1 MKKCYNKQDSF
12 PKLTLLIVWEYS
24 MNFDKISVPSVREE
38 FVRAIE
44 NKILSGELKIGD
56 RLPSARE
63 LCTMMG
69 VSLTS
74 VSTGITEL
82 ANKGFLEVKPRHGV
96 YVKDYRKDATPETF
110 FAILRYNG
118 GNLNAHEIR
127 SFTETRIAADPLV
140 ARLAAERAS
149 DAELTE
155 LCILAEQFAACTEIP
170 AACDAITAFCYRLY
184 QLSDNSI
191 FTMLYKTTMEAQKG
205 MYTLYFRKNGL
216 LSAQD
221 TMSSVA
227 AALAVRDWQT
237 AGKLLL
243 SSVESVISG
252 PTSLIC

>member
-1 MKKCYNKQDSF
+1 MNLNK
-12 PKLTLLIVWEYS
+12 I
-24 MNFDKISVPSVREE
+24 SVREE

-82 ANKGFLEVKPRHGV
+82 ADKGFLEVKPRHGV
-96 YVKDYRKDATPETF
+96 YVKDYRKNATPETF

-140 ARLAAERAS
+140 AKLVAERAS
-149 DAELTE
+149 DEELAELSA
-155 LCILAEQFAACTEIP
+155 LAQQFAACKMIP
-170 AACDAITAFCYRLY
+170 EACEAITTLCYRMY
-184 QLSDNSI
+184 QFSDNSI
-191 FTMLYKTTMEAQKG
+191 LTMMYKTTMEPQKG
-205 MYTLYFRKNGL
+205 MYAQYFKKNGL
-216 LSAQD
+216 HYAKEIM
-221 TMSSVA
+221 TAVA
-227 AALAVRDWQT
+227 AALAARDWET
-237 AGKLLL
+237 AGKLLRT
-243 SSVESVISG
+243 SMESVISG

>member
-1 MKKCYNKQDSF
+1 
-12 PKLTLLIVWEYS
+12 
-24 MNFDKISVPSVREE
+24 MNFDKISVTSVREE

-44 NKILSGELKIGD
+44 NKILSGELKVGD

-74 VSTGITEL
+74 VTTGITEL
-82 ANKGFLEVKPRHGV
+82 ANKGFLKVKPRHGV
-96 YVKDYRKDATPETF
+96 YVKDYRKEATPETF

-149 DAELTE
+149 DEELAELPGLLEDFLSCETIPE
-155 LCILAEQFAACTEIP
+155 ACE
-170 AACDAITAFCYRLY
+170 AVTALCYRLY

-191 FTMLYKTTMEAQKG
+191 FTMMYKTTMDAQKG
-205 MYTLYFRKNGL
+205 MYAMYFKKNGL
-216 LSAQD
+216 QNAREV
-221 TMSSVA
+221 MKAVVE
-227 AALAVRDWQT
+227 ALVKRDSGT
-237 AGKLLL
+237 AGSLLL
-243 SSVESVISG
+243 SSMESVISG
-252 PTSLIC
+252 PTSILS

>member
-1 MKKCYNKQDSF
+1 
-12 PKLTLLIVWEYS
+12 
-24 MNFDKISVPSVREE
+24 MNFDKISVTSVREE

-44 NKILSGELKIGD
+44 NKILSGELKVGD

-74 VSTGITEL
+74 VTTGITEL
-82 ANKGFLEVKPRHGV
+82 ANKGFLKVKPRHGV
-96 YVKDYRKDATPETF
+96 YVKDYRKEATPETF

-149 DAELTE
+149 DEELAELPGLLEDFLSCGTIPE
-155 LCILAEQFAACTEIP
+155 ACE
-170 AACDAITAFCYRLY
+170 AVTALCYRLY

-191 FTMLYKTTMEAQKG
+191 FTMMYKTTMDAQKG
-205 MYTLYFRKNGL
+205 MYAMYFKKNGL
-216 LSAQD
+216 QNAREV
-221 TMSSVA
+221 MKAVVE
-227 AALAVRDWQT
+227 ALVKRGSGT
-237 AGKLLL
+237 AGSLLL
-243 SSVESVISG
+243 SSMESVISG
-252 PTSLIC
+252 PTSILS

>member
-1 MKKCYNKQDSF
+1 M
-12 PKLTLLIVWEYS
+12 I
-24 MNFDKISVPSVREE
+24 FDKISVTSVREE

-44 NKILSGELKIGD
+44 NKILSGELKVGD

-74 VSTGITEL
+74 VTTGITEL
-82 ANKGFLEVKPRHGV
+82 ANKGFLKVKPRHGV
-96 YVKDYRKDATPETF
+96 YVKDYRKEATPETF

-149 DAELTE
+149 DEELAELPGLLEDFLSCETIPE
-155 LCILAEQFAACTEIP
+155 ACE
-170 AACDAITAFCYRLY
+170 AVTALCYRLY

-191 FTMLYKTTMEAQKG
+191 FTMMYKTTMDAQKG
-205 MYTLYFRKNGL
+205 MYAMYFKKNGL
-216 LSAQD
+216 QNAREV
-221 TMSSVA
+221 MKAVVE
-227 AALAVRDWQT
+227 ALVKRDSGT
-237 AGKLLL
+237 AGSLLL
-243 SSVESVISG
+243 SSMESVISG
-252 PTSLIC
+252 PTSILS

>member
-1 MKKCYNKQDSF
+1 
-12 PKLTLLIVWEYS
+12 
-24 MNFDKISVPSVREE
+24 MNFDKISVMSVREE

-44 NKILSGELKIGD
+44 NKILSGELKVGD

-74 VSTGITEL
+74 VTTGITEL
-82 ANKGFLEVKPRHGV
+82 ANKGFLKVKPRHGV
-96 YVKDYRKDATPETF
+96 YVKDYRKEATPETF

-149 DAELTE
+149 DEELAELPGLLEDFLSCGTIPE
-155 LCILAEQFAACTEIP
+155 ACE
-170 AACDAITAFCYRLY
+170 AVTALCYRLY

-191 FTMLYKTTMEAQKG
+191 FTMMYKTTMDAQKG
-205 MYTLYFRKNGL
+205 MYAMYFKKNGL
-216 LSAQD
+216 QNAREV
-221 TMSSVA
+221 MKAVVE
-227 AALAVRDWQT
+227 ALVKRDSGT
-237 AGKLLL
+237 AGSLLL
-243 SSVESVISG
+243 SSMESVISG
-252 PTSLIC
+252 PTSILS

>member
-1 MKKCYNKQDSF
+1 
-12 PKLTLLIVWEYS
+12 
-24 MNFDKISVPSVREE
+24 MNFDKISVMSVREE

-44 NKILSGELKIGD
+44 NKILSGELKVGD

-74 VSTGITEL
+74 VTTGITEL
-82 ANKGFLEVKPRHGV
+82 ANKGFLKVKPRHGV
-96 YVKDYRKDATPETF
+96 YVKDYRKEATPETF

-149 DAELTE
+149 DEELAELPGLLEDFLSCGTIPE
-155 LCILAEQFAACTEIP
+155 ACE
-170 AACDAITAFCYRLY
+170 AVTALCYRLY

-191 FTMLYKTTMEAQKG
+191 FTMMYKTTMDAQKG
-205 MYTLYFRKNGL
+205 MYAMYFKKNGL
-216 LSAQD
+216 QNAREV
-221 TMSSVA
+221 MKAVVE
-227 AALAVRDWQT
+227 ALVKRDSGT
-237 AGKLLL
+237 AGSLLL
-243 SSVESVISG
+243 SSMESVISG
-252 PTSLIC
+252 PTSILA

>member
-1 MKKCYNKQDSF
+1 
-12 PKLTLLIVWEYS
+12 
-24 MNFDKISVPSVREE
+24 MNFDKISVTSVREE

-44 NKILSGELKIGD
+44 NKILSGELKVGD

-74 VSTGITEL
+74 VTTGITEL
-82 ANKGFLEVKPRHGV
+82 ANKGFLKVKPRHGV
-96 YVKDYRKDATPETF
+96 YVKDYRKEATPETF

-149 DAELTE
+149 DEELAELPGLLEDFLSCGTIPE
-155 LCILAEQFAACTEIP
+155 ACE
-170 AACDAITAFCYRLY
+170 AVTALCYRMY

-191 FTMLYKTTMEAQKG
+191 FTMMYKTTMDAQKG
-205 MYTLYFRKNGL
+205 MYAMYFKKNGL
-216 LSAQD
+216 QNAREV
-221 TMSSVA
+221 MKAVVE
-227 AALAVRDWQT
+227 ALVKRDSGT
-237 AGKLLL
+237 AGSLLL
-243 SSVESVISG
+243 SSMESVISG
-252 PTSLIC
+252 PTSILS

>member
-1 MKKCYNKQDSF
+1 MS
-12 PKLTLLIVWEYS
+12 
-24 MNFDKISVPSVREE
+24 FDKISVTSVREE

-44 NKILSGELKIGD
+44 NKILSGELQIGD
-56 RLPSARE
+56 RLPPARE

-118 GNLNAHEIR
+118 GNLNSHEIR

-140 ARLAAERAS
+140 ARLVAERAT
-149 DAELTE
+149 DEELAELSV
-155 LCILAEQFAACTEIP
+155 LAEAFAACEEIP
-170 AACDAITAFCYRLY
+170 AACDAITALCYRMY

-191 FTMLYKTTMEAQKG
+191 FTMMYKTTLEPQKG
-205 MYTLYFRKNGL
+205 MYALYFKKNGL
-216 LSAQD
+216 QSTQEI
-221 TMSSVA
+221 MSS
-227 AALAVRDWQT
+227 AVVSLGCRDWET
-237 AGKLLL
+237 ASRLLL
-243 SSVESVISG
+243 SSMESIISG
-252 PTSLIC
+252 PTSLIANMP

>member
-1 MKKCYNKQDSF
+1 
-12 PKLTLLIVWEYS
+12 

-140 ARLAAERAS
+140 ARLVTERAS
-149 DAELTE
+149 DEELAELSD
-155 LCILAEQFAACTEIP
+155 LARQFASCKKIP
-170 AACDAITAFCYRLY
+170 DACDAITALCYRMY

-191 FTMLYKTTMEAQKG
+191 FTMMYKTTMEAQKG
-205 MYTLYFRKNGL
+205 MYALYFKKNGL
-216 LSAQD
+216 QEARELMTAA
-221 TMSSVA
+221 A
-227 AALAVRDWQT
+227 AALAARDWQT

-243 SSVESVISG
+243 SSMESVISG
-252 PTSLIC
+252 PTSLIS

>member
-1 MKKCYNKQDSF
+1 
-12 PKLTLLIVWEYS
+12 
-24 MNFDKISVPSVREE
+24 MNFDKISVMSVREE

-44 NKILSGELKIGD
+44 NKILSGELKVGD

-74 VSTGITEL
+74 VTTGITEL
-82 ANKGFLEVKPRHGV
+82 ANKGFLKVKPRHGV
-96 YVKDYRKDATPETF
+96 YVKDYRKEATPETF

-149 DAELTE
+149 DEELAELPGLLEDFLSCGTIPE
-155 LCILAEQFAACTEIP
+155 ACE
-170 AACDAITAFCYRLY
+170 AVTALCYRMY

-191 FTMLYKTTMEAQKG
+191 FTMMYKTTMDAQKG
-205 MYTLYFRKNGL
+205 MYAMYFKKNGL
-216 LSAQD
+216 QNAREV
-221 TMSSVA
+221 MKAVVE
-227 AALAVRDWQT
+227 ALVKRDSGT
-237 AGKLLL
+237 AGSLLL
-243 SSVESVISG
+243 SSMESVISG
-252 PTSLIC
+252 PTSILS

>member
-1 MKKCYNKQDSF
+1 
-12 PKLTLLIVWEYS
+12 
-24 MNFDKISVPSVREE
+24 MNFDKISVTSVREE

-44 NKILSGELKIGD
+44 NKILSGELKVGD

-74 VSTGITEL
+74 VTTGITEL
-82 ANKGFLEVKPRHGV
+82 ANKGFLKVKPRHGV
-96 YVKDYRKDATPETF
+96 YVKDYRKEATPETF

-149 DAELTE
+149 DEELAELPGLLEDFLSCGTIPE
-155 LCILAEQFAACTEIP
+155 ACE
-170 AACDAITAFCYRLY
+170 AVTALCYRLY

-191 FTMLYKTTMEAQKG
+191 FTMMYKTTMDAQKG
-205 MYTLYFRKNGL
+205 MYAMYFKKNGL
-216 LSAQD
+216 QNAREVMK
-221 TMSSVA
+221 TVVE
-227 AALAVRDWQT
+227 ALVKRDSGT
-237 AGKLLL
+237 AGSLLL
-243 SSVESVISG
+243 SSMKSVISG
-252 PTSLIC
+252 PTSILS

>member
-1 MKKCYNKQDSF
+1 
-12 PKLTLLIVWEYS
+12 
-24 MNFDKISVPSVREE
+24 MNFDKISVTSVREE

-44 NKILSGELKIGD
+44 NKILSGELKVGD

-74 VSTGITEL
+74 VTTGITEL
-82 ANKGFLEVKPRHGV
+82 ANKGFLKVKPRHGV
-96 YVKDYRKDATPETF
+96 YVKDYRKEATPETF

-149 DAELTE
+149 DEELAELPGLLEDFLSCGTIPE
-155 LCILAEQFAACTEIP
+155 ACE
-170 AACDAITAFCYRLY
+170 AVTALCYRLY

-191 FTMLYKTTMEAQKG
+191 FTMMYKTTMEAQKG
-205 MYTLYFRKNGL
+205 MYAMYFKKNGL
-216 LSAQD
+216 QNAREV
-221 TMSSVA
+221 MKAVVE
-227 AALAVRDWQT
+227 ALVKRDSGT
-237 AGKLLL
+237 AGSLLL
-243 SSVESVISG
+243 SSMESVISG
-252 PTSLIC
+252 PTSILS

>member
-1 MKKCYNKQDSF
+1 
-12 PKLTLLIVWEYS
+12 
-24 MNFDKISVPSVREE
+24 MNFDKISVTSVREE

-44 NKILSGELKIGD
+44 NKILSGELKVGE

-74 VSTGITEL
+74 VTTGITEL
-82 ANKGFLEVKPRHGV
+82 ANKGFLKVKPRHGV
-96 YVKDYRKDATPETF
+96 YVKDYRKEATPETF

-149 DAELTE
+149 DEELAELPGLLEDFLSCGTIPE
-155 LCILAEQFAACTEIP
+155 ACE
-170 AACDAITAFCYRLY
+170 AVTALCYRLY

-191 FTMLYKTTMEAQKG
+191 FTMMYKTTMDAQKG
-205 MYTLYFRKNGL
+205 MYAMYFKKNGL
-216 LSAQD
+216 QNAREV
-221 TMSSVA
+221 MKAVVE
-227 AALAVRDWQT
+227 ALVKRDSGT
-237 AGKLLL
+237 AGSLLL
-243 SSVESVISG
+243 SSMESVISG
-252 PTSLIC
+252 PTSILA

>member
-1 MKKCYNKQDSF
+1 
-12 PKLTLLIVWEYS
+12 
-24 MNFDKISVPSVREE
+24 MNSDKSSAHSVREE

-44 NKILSGELKIGD
+44 NRILSGELKIGE
-56 RLPSARE
+56 RLPTARE

-96 YVKDYRKDATPETF
+96 YVKDYRKEATPETF

-140 ARLAAERAS
+140 ARLVSERAS
-149 DAELTE
+149 DEELAELYT
-155 LCILAEQFAACTEIP
+155 LAEQFAACEEISD
-170 AACDAITAFCYRLY
+170 ACDAIIAFCYRLY
-184 QLSDNSI
+184 QLSDNTI
-191 FTMLYKTTMEAQKG
+191 FAMLYKTTMEAQKG
-205 MYTLYFRKNGL
+205 MYAMYFRKNGL
-216 LSAQD
+216 SAAQK
-221 TMSSVA
+221 SISA
-227 AALAVRDWQT
+227 AARALTVRDWKT

-243 SSVESVISG
+243 SFIENVISG
-252 PTSLIC
+252 PTSLID

>member
-1 MKKCYNKQDSF
+1 MNLNK
-12 PKLTLLIVWEYS
+12 I
-24 MNFDKISVPSVREE
+24 SVREE

-63 LCTMMG
+63 LCTLMG

-82 ANKGFLEVKPRHGV
+82 ANKGFLAVKPRHGV
-96 YVKDYRKDATPETF
+96 YVKDYRKEATPETF

-140 ARLAAERAS
+140 ARLVAERAS
-149 DAELTE
+149 DAELAE
-155 LCILAEQFAACTEIP
+155 LRTLAGRFAVCKELPDACE
-170 AACDAITAFCYRLY
+170 AITAFCYRLY

-191 FTMLYKTTMEAQKG
+191 FAMLYKTTMEAQKG
-205 MYTLYFRKNGL
+205 MYALYFKKYGL
-216 LSAQD
+216 RTVKE

-227 AALAVRDWQT
+227 EALVGRDWET

-243 SSVESVISG
+243 GSVESVISG
-252 PTSLIC
+252 ESSLI

>member
-1 MKKCYNKQDSF
+1 
-12 PKLTLLIVWEYS
+12 
-24 MNFDKISVPSVREE
+24 MNFNKITVPSVREE
-38 FVRAIE
+38 FVRTIE
-44 NKILSGELKIGD
+44 NKILSGEMKIGD

-63 LCTMMG
+63 LCALMS

-96 YVKDYRKDATPETF
+96 YVKDYRKEATPETF

-155 LCILAEQFAACTEIP
+155 LRTLAGRFAACKDIP
-170 AACDAITAFCYRLY
+170 DACDDITAFCYRLY

-191 FTMLYKTTMEAQKG
+191 FAMLYKTTMEAQKG
-205 MYTLYFRKNGL
+205 MYALYFKKNGL
-216 LSAQD
+216 YAAKE
-221 TMSSVA
+221 TISSVA
-227 AALAVRDWQT
+227 TALTGRDWET

-243 SSVESVISG
+243 ASMESVISG
-252 PTSLIC
+252 ESSLI

>member
-1 MKKCYNKQDSF
+1 
-12 PKLTLLIVWEYS
+12 
-24 MNFDKISVPSVREE
+24 MNFDKISVTSVREE

-44 NKILSGELKIGD
+44 NKILSGELKVGD

-74 VSTGITEL
+74 VTTGITEL
-82 ANKGFLEVKPRHGV
+82 ANKGFLKVKPRHGV
-96 YVKDYRKDATPETF
+96 YVKDYRKEATPETF

-149 DAELTE
+149 DEELAELPGLLEDFLSCGTIPE
-155 LCILAEQFAACTEIP
+155 ACE
-170 AACDAITAFCYRLY
+170 AVTALCYRLY

-191 FTMLYKTTMEAQKG
+191 FTMMYKTTMDAQKG
-205 MYTLYFRKNGL
+205 MYAMYFKKNGL
-216 LSAQD
+216 QNAREV
-221 TMSSVA
+221 MKAVVE
-227 AALAVRDWQT
+227 ALVKRDSGT
-237 AGKLLL
+237 AGSLLL
-243 SSVESVISG
+243 SSMESVISG
-252 PTSLIC
+252 PTSILA

>member
-1 MKKCYNKQDSF
+1 
-12 PKLTLLIVWEYS
+12 
-24 MNFDKISVPSVREE
+24 MNFDKISVMSVREE

-44 NKILSGELKIGD
+44 NKILSGELKVGD

-74 VSTGITEL
+74 VTTGITEL
-82 ANKGFLEVKPRHGV
+82 ANKGFLKVKPRHGV
-96 YVKDYRKDATPETF
+96 YVKDYRKEATPETF

-149 DAELTE
+149 DEELAELPGLLEDFLSCGTIPE
-155 LCILAEQFAACTEIP
+155 ACE
-170 AACDAITAFCYRLY
+170 AVTALCYRLY

-191 FTMLYKTTMEAQKG
+191 FTMMYKTTMDAQKG
-205 MYTLYFRKNGL
+205 MYAMYFKKNGL
-216 LSAQD
+216 QNAREV
-221 TMSSVA
+221 MKAVVE
-227 AALAVRDWQT
+227 ALVKRGSGT
-237 AGKLLL
+237 AGSLLL
-243 SSVESVISG
+243 SSMESVISG
-252 PTSLIC
+252 PTSILS

>member
-1 MKKCYNKQDSF
+1 
-12 PKLTLLIVWEYS
+12 
-24 MNFDKISVPSVREE
+24 MNFDKISVMSVREE

-44 NKILSGELKIGD
+44 NKILSGELKVGE

-74 VSTGITEL
+74 VTTGITEL
-82 ANKGFLEVKPRHGV
+82 ANKGFLKVKPRHGV
-96 YVKDYRKDATPETF
+96 YVKDYRKEATPETF

-149 DAELTE
+149 DEELAELPGLLEDFLSCGTIPE
-155 LCILAEQFAACTEIP
+155 ACE
-170 AACDAITAFCYRLY
+170 AVTALCYRLY

-191 FTMLYKTTMEAQKG
+191 FTMMYKTTMDAQKG
-205 MYTLYFRKNGL
+205 MYAMYFKKNGL
-216 LSAQD
+216 QNAREV
-221 TMSSVA
+221 MKAVVE
-227 AALAVRDWQT
+227 ALVKRGSGT
-237 AGKLLL
+237 AGSLLL
-243 SSVESVISG
+243 SSMESVISG
-252 PTSLIC
+252 PTSILS

>member
-1 MKKCYNKQDSF
+1 MS
-12 PKLTLLIVWEYS
+12 
-24 MNFDKISVPSVREE
+24 FDKISVTSVREE

-44 NKILSGELKIGD
+44 NKILSGELQIGD
-56 RLPSARE
+56 RLPPARE

-96 YVKDYRKDATPETF
+96 YVKDYRKEATPETF

-140 ARLAAERAS
+140 AKLVAERAT
-149 DAELTE
+149 DEELAELSA
-155 LCILAEQFAACTEIP
+155 LAETLAACEEIP
-170 AACDAITAFCYRLY
+170 DACDAVTALCYRMY

-191 FTMLYKTTMEAQKG
+191 FAMMYKTTMEPQKG
-205 MYTLYFRKNGL
+205 MYALYFKKNGL
-216 LSAQD
+216 RPAQEI
-221 TMSSVA
+221 MSSVV
-227 AALAVRDWQT
+227 AALSSRDWES
-237 AGKLLL
+237 ASRLLL
-243 SSVESVISG
+243 SSMEGVISG
-252 PTSLIC
+252 PTSIIAGLPRKIEKE

>member
-1 MKKCYNKQDSF
+1 
-12 PKLTLLIVWEYS
+12 
-24 MNFDKISVPSVREE
+24 MNFDKISVMSVREE

-44 NKILSGELKIGD
+44 NKILSGELKVGD

-74 VSTGITEL
+74 VTTGITEL
-82 ANKGFLEVKPRHGV
+82 ANKGFLKVKPRHGV
-96 YVKDYRKDATPETF
+96 YVKDYRKEATPETF

-149 DAELTE
+149 DEELAELPGLLEDFLSCGTIPE
-155 LCILAEQFAACTEIP
+155 ACE
-170 AACDAITAFCYRLY
+170 AVTALCYRLY

-191 FTMLYKTTMEAQKG
+191 FTMMYKTTMEAQKG
-205 MYTLYFRKNGL
+205 MYAMYFKKNGL
-216 LSAQD
+216 QNAREV
-221 TMSSVA
+221 MKAVVE
-227 AALAVRDWQT
+227 ALVKRDSGT
-237 AGKLLL
+237 AGSLLL
-243 SSVESVISG
+243 SSMESVISG
-252 PTSLIC
+252 PTSILA

>member
-1 MKKCYNKQDSF
+1 
-12 PKLTLLIVWEYS
+12 
-24 MNFDKISVPSVREE
+24 MNFDKISVMSVREE

-44 NKILSGELKIGD
+44 NKILSGELKVGD

-74 VSTGITEL
+74 VTTGITEL
-82 ANKGFLEVKPRHGV
+82 ANKGFLKVKPRHGV
-96 YVKDYRKDATPETF
+96 YVKDYRKEATPETF

-149 DAELTE
+149 DEELAELPGLLEDFLSCGTIPE
-155 LCILAEQFAACTEIP
+155 ACE
-170 AACDAITAFCYRLY
+170 AVTALCYRMY

-191 FTMLYKTTMEAQKG
+191 FTMMYKTTMDAQKG
-205 MYTLYFRKNGL
+205 MYAMYFKKNGL
-216 LSAQD
+216 QNAREV
-221 TMSSVA
+221 MKAVVE
-227 AALAVRDWQT
+227 ALVKRDSGT
-237 AGKLLL
+237 AGSLLL
-243 SSVESVISG
+243 SSMESVISG
-252 PTSLIC
+252 PTSILA